1 MSLVGKNVEEQ
12 IWNFAMARA
21 GNVYGVAA
29 LMGNLYAE
37 SGLNSRNLENLC
49 ERRLREAG
57 KSYCTDESY
66 TAAVDSG
73 EISREEFLHPLP
85 GKQYGFGLAQWTS
98 AGRKAGLY
106 DYVKAKGLSIGDL
119 EVQLEYLFKELGTSY
134 KAVLSA
140 LKTASS
146 VRAASDIVLKKFEC
160 PADQSEAVKVK
171 RAGYGQKYYEKY
183 AGEASQNGG
192 NNMSVRIGHASIS
205 EKGTINGVK
214 GDQTGGE
221 VCVRSWYSK
230 PWDYMAL
237 HPDAAVREKHAKAV
251 EAACA
256 NDNIGYGQ
264 NDRNTLNTLAKAA
277 GYDLSRVG
285 KCNCD
290 CSSLQNVAA
299 VASGASGATYGS
311 NGWTTST
318 MKAALQKL
326 GYKIITDAAHLASA
340 AYCVRGAIYVKASSH
355 TVCALDNGASYKKT
369 LEKAGISETAAS
381 GKDSSTTYK
390 VGDVVSFNGT
400 KHYTSA
406 NDAASKTC
414 KPGKAKVTAVSAG
427 AKHPYHLVHTD
438 STSNV
443 YGWVDAG
450 DIGTTASG
458 GMSGAKTHKVVSGDT
473 LSAIANKNGTTVAK
487 IVAANKSKYP
497 KITANYIIV
506 GWTLTIP
513 Q

>member
-1 MSLVGKNVEEQ
+1 MSLTGKSVEEQ
-12 IWNFAMARA
+12 IWNFSMARV
-21 GNVYGVAA
+21 GNAYGVAA

-37 SGLNSRNLENLC
+37 SGLNPGNLENLC

-66 TAAVDSG
+66 IAAVDSG

-106 DYVKAKGLSIGDL
+106 DYVKSKDVSIGDL
-119 EVQLEYLFKELGTSY
+119 EAQLEYLLKELGTSY

-146 VRAASDIVLKKFEC
+146 VRAASDIVLKKFER
-160 PADQSEAVKVK
+160 PADQSETVKAK

-183 AGEASQNGG
+183 AGVPPQNGG

-205 EKGTINGVK
+205 EKGTINGAK

-230 PWDYMAL
+230 QWDYVAI

-264 NDRNTLNTLAKAA
+264 SDRNTLNALAKAVN
-277 GYDLSRVG
+277 YDLSKVG

-290 CSSLQNVAA
+290 CSSLQNVAS
-299 VASGASGATYGS
+299 VASGASGATYSS
-311 NGWTTST
+311 NGWTTSN

-326 GYKIITDAAHLASA
+326 GYKIITDATYLVSA
-340 AYCVRGAIYVKASSH
+340 KYCVRGAIYVKVSSH
-355 TVCALDNGASYKKT
+355 TVCALDNGAEYKRT
-369 LEKAGISETAAS
+369 LEKAGISGVSVPAKGS
-381 GKDSSTTYK
+381 GSIVYK
-390 VGDVVSFNGT
+390 VGDVVSFAGT

-406 NDAASKTC
+406 NAASGKDC
-414 KPGKAKVTAVSAG
+414 KPGKAKVTAISAG
-427 AKHPYHLVHTD
+427 AKHPYHLVHMD
-438 STSNV
+438 PTSNV
-443 YGWVDAG
+443 YGWVDAANIKEIHALA
-450 DIGTTASG
+450 DSEPIYYII
-458 GMSGAKTHKVVSGDT
+458 KKGDT
-473 LSAIANKNGTTVAK
+473 LNKIAKKYGTSINALVQLNGIAN
-487 IVAANKSKYP
+487 ANKIYVGK
-497 KITANYIIV
+497 KIR
-506 GWTLTIP
+506 LK
-513 Q
+513 

>member
-1 MSLVGKNVEEQ
+1 MSLIGKTVEEQ
-12 IWNFAMARA
+12 MWNFFMARV
-21 GNVYGVAA
+21 GNAYGVAA
-29 LMGNLYAE
+29 LMAHWFAE
-37 SGLNSRNLENLC
+37 SGLNPKNLQNNFEKKL
-49 ERRLREAG
+49 G
-57 KSYCTDESY
+57 YTDESY
-66 TAAVDSG
+66 TKAVDNGSYTNFVHDSAG
-73 EISREEFLHPLP
+73 
-85 GKQYGFGLAQWTS
+85 YGLARWTYWS
-98 AGRKAGLY
+98 RKQNLLCFAQERGC
-106 DYVKAKGLSIGDL
+106 SIGDT
-119 EVQLEYLFKELGTSY
+119 EMQFEFGYHELSTGY
-134 KAVLSA
+134 KAVLAVMKSA
-140 LKTASS
+140 KS
-146 VRAASDIVLKKFEC
+146 VREASDVLLTQYER

-183 AGEASQNGG
+183 AGSALNGG

-205 EKGTINGVK
+205 ERGTINGAK

-230 PWDYMAL
+230 PWDYVAI

-256 NDNIGYGQ
+256 NNNIGYGQ
-264 NDRNTLNTLAKAA
+264 SDRNTLNTLAKAA

-326 GYKIITDAAHLASA
+326 GYKIIADSTYLSSA

-355 TVCALDNGASYKKT
+355 TVCGLDNGASYKKT
-369 LEKAGISETAAS
+369 LEKAGISETATP
-381 GKDSSTTYK
+381 GKDSNTTYK

-406 NDAASKTC
+406 NDTAAKTC

-450 DIGTTASG
+450 DIGTTAS
-458 GMSGAKTHKVVSGDT
+458 SGTPGTKTHKVVSGDT

-497 KITANYIIV
+497 KITANYIVV

>member
-1 MSLVGKNVEEQ
+1 MSLVGKTIEEQ
-12 IWNFAMARA
+12 MWNFFMARV
-21 GNVYGVAA
+21 GNAYGVAA
-29 LMGNLYAE
+29 LMGHWYAE
-37 SGLNSRNLENLC
+37 SGLNPKNLQN
-49 ERRLREAG
+49 
-57 KSYCTDESY
+57 SYEKKLGYTDESY
-66 TAAVDSG
+66 TNAVDNGSYDNFVRDSAG
-73 EISREEFLHPLP
+73 
-85 GKQYGFGLAQWTS
+85 YGFAQWTYWS
-98 AGRKAGLY
+98 RKQNLL
-106 DYVKAKGLSIGDL
+106 DFAKERGCSIGDT
-119 EVQLEYLFKELGTSY
+119 EMQFEFGYQELCTGY
-134 KAVLSA
+134 KSVLAVMKSA
-140 LKTASS
+140 KS
-146 VRAASDIVLKKFEC
+146 VREASDVLLTQYER

-183 AGEASQNGG
+183 AETTQNGG

-205 EKGTINGVK
+205 EKGTINGTK

-221 VCVRSWYSK
+221 VCIRTYYSK
-230 PWDYMAL
+230 PWDYVAI
-237 HPDAAVREKHAKAV
+237 HPDATVREKHAQAI

-264 NDRNTLNTLAKAA
+264 SDRNTLNTLAKAA
-277 GYDLSRVG
+277 GYNLSKVG

-326 GYKIITDAAHLASA
+326 GYKIIADATYLASEK
-340 AYCVRGAIYVKASSH
+340 YCVRGAIYVKASSH
-355 TVCALDNGASYKKT
+355 TVCALDNGAEYKKT
-369 LEKAGISETAAS
+369 LEKAGISGAPASGTPAS
-381 GKDSSTTYK
+381 GKGSNTTYK

-406 NDAASKTC
+406 NDTAPKTC

-450 DIGTTASG
+450 DIGTTAS
-458 GMSGAKTHKVVSGDT
+458 SGASGTKTHKVVSGDT
-473 LSAIANKNGTTVAK
+473 LSAIASKNGITVEK

-497 KITANYIIV
+497 KITANYIVV
-506 GWTLTIP
+506 GWMLTIP